1 MNKLIQKLRYK
12 LRSRRSD
19 YLHRRKQHKVRQHI
33 LHYYA
38 QNPPADRELEMAVN
52 YLSQHPLTTFYGTFQ
67 EKYRAGEITV
77 FSDAQN
83 GLPYVMTGN
92 KKLYFKR
99 SQNKRTIQILYANLL
114 IEQDPASP
122 HCYRDDRFRVEKGDV
137 LADVGC
143 AEGFFSLMHIEELER
158 VYLFEQDREW
168 IEALEATFA
177 PWKEKITIIP
187 RYVSDTN
194 SSDEITLDD
203 YFGQTGVKPCF
214 YKIDVEGAEA
224 SVLRGMKKILL
235 QQPLKI
241 ALCTYHHPEDF
252 TLFSR
257 FFQEHGFAY
266 RANDGVMIFQNDLEN
281 LIPPYFRKCL
291 IKAVNRHD

>member
-12 LRSRRSD
+12 LHSRRSD
-19 YLHRRKQHKVRQHI
+19 YLHRRKRHQLRQHI

-38 QNPPADRELEMAVN
+38 QNPPADGEIEMAVR

-67 EKYRAGEITV
+67 ERYPAGEITV
-77 FSDAQN
+77 FTDAKN
-83 GLPYVMTGN
+83 GLPYVMAGS

-99 SQNKRTIQILYANLL
+99 SQNKRTIQILYSNLL
-114 IEQDPASP
+114 IEQDPLSP
-122 HCYRDDRFRVEKGDV
+122 HCYSDDRFRVEEGDV
-137 LADVGC
+137 MADVGC
-143 AEGFFSLMHIEELER
+143 AEGFFSLMQIEKLER
-158 VYLFEQDREW
+158 AYLFEQDREW

-177 PWKEKITIIP
+177 PWREKVTIIP

-194 SSDEITLDD
+194 NSDEITLDD
-203 YFGQTGVKPCF
+203 YPWQAGEKPCF

-224 SVLRGMKKILL
+224 SVLRGMQRILR
-235 QQPLKI
+235 QKPLKI

-257 FFQEHGFAY
+257 FFQEHGFVY
-266 RANDGVMIFQNDLEN
+266 RANEGVMIFQNDLEHTT
-281 LIPPYFRKCL
+281 PPYFRKCL
-291 IKAVNRHD
+291 IKAVNRHE

>member
-1 MNKLIQKLRYK
+1 MNKLIQTLRYK

-19 YLHRRKQHKVRQHI
+19 YLHRRKLHKVRQQI

-38 QNPPADRELEMAVN
+38 QNPPADPEIAAAVN
-52 YLSQHPLTTFYGTFQ
+52 YLSQHPLTTFYGSFQ
-67 EKYRAGEITV
+67 EKYQAGEITV
-77 FSDAQN
+77 YSDAQN
-83 GLPYVMTGN
+83 GLPYVMAGN

-99 SQNKRTIQILYANLL
+99 SQHKRTIQILYSNLL

-122 HCYRDDRFRVEKGDV
+122 HCYSDDRFRVEKGDSM
-137 LADVGC
+137 ADVGC

-177 PWKEKITIIP
+177 PWKEKVTIIP
-187 RYVSDTN
+187 RFVSDTN

-203 YFGQTGVKPCF
+203 YFGQTAVKPCF

-235 QQPLKI
+235 QKPLKI

-266 RANDGVMIFQNDLEN
+266 RANDGVMIFQNDLEH
-281 LIPPYFRKCL
+281 LTPPYFRKCL
-291 IKAVNRHD
+291 IKAINRHD